1 MLKQLFIESIIL
13 FQIVT
18 FFGPAKASSL
28 LKKTEEESLEDPIK
42 ITSQRVDYDNQK
54 QEAIYSGEVK
64 VVKGDIT
71 LTADTIRVFFRGK
84 DQSVKMIQAEGKLRI
99 WWKDRYAE
107 AEKGVYD
114 DQLKTLILSGS
125 PKTWQDENMV
135 KGDKITYNLEDERVV
150 VEGSVETVIK
160 MNPGIAERVKP

>member
-1 MLKQLFIESIIL
+1 
-13 FQIVT
+13 
-18 FFGPAKASSL
+18 
-28 LKKTEEESLEDPIK
+28 
-42 ITSQRVDYDNQK
+42 
-54 QEAIYSGEVK
+54 
-64 VVKGDIT
+64 
-71 LTADTIRVFFRGK
+71 
-84 DQSVKMIQAEGKLRI
+84 MIQAEGKLRI